1 MNNNYFYEL
10 KYTSSYFID
19 FYKKLKNIQWESYM
33 GWFAFPLSKK
43 IWIKEKLLEE
53 LNNKFKI
60 KQAGFLKT
68 TPFSCYHWHKDR
80 NRGVCIN
87 SLITTDS
94 KSLSLFGKY
103 KNNHNSQLDFVELKY
118 EENKFYLFNN
128 QEYHT
133 VINFDKDRVIFTV
146 EFEKNKN
153 ELKYED
159 LLKYVKLGL

>member
-1 MNNNYFYEL
+1 M
-10 KYTSSYFID
+10 
-19 FYKKLKNIQWESYM
+19 
-33 GWFAFPLSKK
+33 
-43 IWIKEKLLEE
+43 EE

-68 TPFSCYHWHKDR
+68 ETHSCYHWHKDK

-87 SLITTDS
+87 SLVTIDS
-94 KSLSLFGKY
+94 KSLTLFGKY

-118 EENKFYLFNN
+118 KENKFYLFNN

-133 VINFDKDRVIFTV
+133 VINFDKDRVIFTI

-153 ELKYED
+153 ELNPWLIISLHYLIVAYSISGIKHHQRPTFKCCYFKKCEH
-159 LLKYVKLGL
+159 